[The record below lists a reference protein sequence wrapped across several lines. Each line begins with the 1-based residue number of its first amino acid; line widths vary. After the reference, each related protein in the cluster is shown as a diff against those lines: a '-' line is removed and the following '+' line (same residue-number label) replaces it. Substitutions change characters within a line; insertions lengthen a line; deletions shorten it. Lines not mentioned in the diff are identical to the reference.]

1 MDIISPHDRLRLATE
16 ARCSLATVESWVRG
30 AHVSDLTALALSAAA
45 AHLAIDTGRPA
56 WPAPGWR
63 GESPDAPSPEVA

>member
-1 MDIISPHDRLRLATE
+1 MTRHDRLRIAVE
-16 ARCSLATVESWVRG
+16 VRCSLATVESWVRC
-30 AHVSDLTALALSAAA
+30 AHVSGIAEYALAAAA